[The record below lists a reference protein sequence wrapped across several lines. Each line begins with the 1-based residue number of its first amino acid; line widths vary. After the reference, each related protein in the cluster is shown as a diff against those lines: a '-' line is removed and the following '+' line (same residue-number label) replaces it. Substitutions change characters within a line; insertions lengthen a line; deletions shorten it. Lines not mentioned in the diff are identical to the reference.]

1 MGSRSRP
8 GLECGLPKPASL
20 TSAGL
25 LPPSQSLS
33 TLMCTIKWLCLHS
46 QKLTRLGSLWE
57 GSSTS
62 RTANFQSFFISLV
75 ANKANTFGQYLMIIW
90 YASRS
95 LTKALGTG
103 SVYSHNPM
111 REILLRPILM
121 SESWHEQ
128 LRIFPK
134 MTTSA

>member
-1 MGSRSRP
+1 
-8 GLECGLPKPASL
+8 
-20 TSAGL
+20 
-25 LPPSQSLS
+25 
-33 TLMCTIKWLCLHS
+33 
-46 QKLTRLGSLWE
+46 
-57 GSSTS
+57 
-62 RTANFQSFFISLV
+62 
-75 ANKANTFGQYLMIIW
+75 MIIW

-121 SESWHEQ
+121 SENCGMEQ